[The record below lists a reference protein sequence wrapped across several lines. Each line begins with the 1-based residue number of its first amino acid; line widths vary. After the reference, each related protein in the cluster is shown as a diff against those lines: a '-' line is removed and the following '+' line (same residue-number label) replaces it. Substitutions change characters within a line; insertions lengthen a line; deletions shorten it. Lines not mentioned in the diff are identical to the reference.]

1 MKEVKHYICE
11 ICGTEYNDKKKCQ
24 DCEKGHVMPKEIV
37 GHNHIS
43 MRNNASG
50 YPTMVRIKMSNGETI
65 IYKR

>member
-11 ICGTEYNDKKKCQ
+11 ICGTEYNDKKKC
-24 DCEKGHVMPKEIV
+24 HVMPKEIV